1 LAAPPNPPSQ
11 ARAWRVAFTHRDFN
25 LFQIARLVSILGI
38 QMQSV
43 AIGWQIYAITGRPL
57 DLAWVGL
64 AQFVPA
70 AGLSLVA
77 GHAADRF
84 DRRSLLL
91 ACHAAMAVLS
101 LSLLFTAR
109 SSSSVASIY
118 TVLIGIGVVRAF
130 LGPANQST
138 LPTLVPAAHFG
149 NAIAWGSSF
158 WQIATVAGPLL
169 GGVAYAAAGN
179 AGWVYATAAACAV
192 AAFVAVSAMHPR
204 TDPPRSQSRRG
215 SVWAGV
221 RYVRENPVV
230 LGAMSLDLFAVLLG
244 GATALLP
251 IYAKSILHLG
261 PFALGALR
269 SAPAIG
275 AGLTAVALA
284 LRPIERRAGAKM
296 FVGVA
301 LFGIAT
307 IAFGLSRSFA
317 LSLAM
322 LVVVGATDMIS
333 VFVRSALVQ
342 LATPDAMRGRVSAVN
357 MMFIGASNELGE
369 FESGVTAHWFGTIPS
384 VVMGGVGTLVV
395 VALWAWRFPDLRKV
409 DRLNDVV
416 VEK

>member
-1 LAAPPNPPSQ
+1 
-11 ARAWRVAFTHRDFN
+11 
-25 LFQIARLVSILGI
+25 
-38 QMQSV
+38 
-43 AIGWQIYAITGRPL
+43 
-57 DLAWVGL
+57 
-64 AQFVPA
+64 
-70 AGLSLVA
+70 
-77 GHAADRF
+77 
-84 DRRSLLL
+84 
-91 ACHAAMAVLS
+91 
-101 LSLLFTAR
+101 
-109 SSSSVASIY
+109 
-118 TVLIGIGVVRAF
+118 
-130 LGPANQST
+130 
-138 LPTLVPAAHFG
+138 
-149 NAIAWGSSF
+149 
-158 WQIATVAGPLL
+158 
-169 GGVAYAAAGN
+169 
-179 AGWVYATAAACAV
+179 
-192 AAFVAVSAMHPR
+192 MHPR

-301 LFGIAT
+301 IFGIAT